1 MSPKDKPLVWMHG
14 EVKTPPFAKLARLQ
28 AGFLLRLL
36 QRGEKI
42 AMPHSRPMP
51 SIGRRC
57 CELRVPDDKVSWR
70 IVYRIDKDAVVIL
83 EVFSK
88 KTGKTPKSI
97 IETCK
102 GDLENMTVDKR
113 KKEKL
118 ARKGWKT
125 GSVAEFL
132 DLSTEESAYIE
143 MKLAL
148 SEKLRERRRRNK
160 LTQAELAK
168 AIESSQSRVA
178 KMEAGDPT
186 VSIDLLVKSLL
197 ALGVS
202 KKELGRTI
210 S

>member
-1 MSPKDKPLVWMHG
+1 
-14 EVKTPPFAKLARLQ
+14 
-28 AGFLLRLL
+28 
-36 QRGEKI
+36 
-42 AMPHSRPMP
+42 
-51 SIGRRC
+51 
-57 CELRVPDDKVSWR
+57 
-70 IVYRIDKDAVVIL
+70 
-83 EVFSK
+83 
-88 KTGKTPKSI
+88 
-97 IETCK
+97 
-102 GDLENMTVDKR
+102 MTMDKR

-118 ARKGWKT
+118 AKKGWKV

-132 DLSTEESAYIE
+132 NLSAEESAYIE

-148 SEKLRERRRRNK
+148 SEKLRERRLRRK

-202 KKELGRTI
+202 KKELARTI